1 VVEHPAEAIVAGRLE
16 STGPRRWTEDRT
28 RRAAVFHLVWV
39 RSSGPST
46 GFLVVIGL
54 LLLMAGVVGVL
65 AYGGCEDVGSECH
78 PRLPKLG
85 GIALDLASGTLGY
98 ALVRGRR

>member
-1 VVEHPAEAIVAGRLE
+1 V
-16 STGPRRWTEDRT
+16 
-28 RRAAVFHLVWV
+28 
-39 RSSGPST
+39 
-46 GFLVVIGL
+46 
-54 LLLMAGVVGVL
+54 GVVGVL